1 MGNKI
6 LAVVGMCGSGKSV
19 ATEVFV
25 KAGWH
30 RVYFGAVTFD
40 EMARRNMPIN
50 EANERKIREEFRAS
64 GDKAIYAKLNQS
76 KIEEGLAKGNV
87 LVESMYSWS
96 EYKYLKEIYGDKFEV
111 LCIVTNAGLRR
122 ERLLTRPIRPFSIE
136 DSTSRDYAEIEFIEK
151 GGPIGIAD
159 YYITNNGEEEDF
171 IAQVEAFEKEYS
183 KK

>member
-1 MGNKI
+1 MKNKI

-30 RVYFGAVTFD
+30 KVYFGAITFE
-40 EMARRNMPIN
+40 EMARRNMPVN

-64 GDKAIYAKLNQS
+64 GDKAIYAKLNKE
-76 KIEEGLAKGNV
+76 KIDTLLAKGNV

-96 EYKYLKEIYGDKFEV
+96 EYKYLKEQYGDNFEV
-111 LCIVTNAGLRR
+111 LCIVTNASLRR
-122 ERLLTRPIRPFSIE
+122 ERLLTRPIRPFSLE
-136 DSTSRDYAEIEFIEK
+136 DSTSRDWAEIENIEK

-159 YYITNNGEEEDF
+159 YYITNNDNEEDF
-171 IAQVEAFEKEYS
+171 VKQVEMFEKNYS